1 MSIIEDLNEPFLPP
15 VEEKSPLDKV
25 KEALNTLNTFL
36 QKYQVDDD
44 WINERIYFS
53 EMERPPIVREFMS
66 DKMKAFN
73 DSLESWLLLAAD
85 NALDIAMRFLL
96 KTQRE
101 KKEKRDTQL
110 VNEVASA
117 CYKVFSIFGS
127 ENYSPKRLFQFALS
141 HYLAM
146 KKKHCARNS
155 SKVPDKLKYGHVKWN
170 IVEFLHPKAM
180 AGGKIDTQITM
191 MKKALQQA
199 TMCGDKKL
207 ANSILFVIQEIE
219 KFEKI
224 ENLSQW
230 EERFLIMMESFMK
243 NMQLGKISHKKHELL
258 IDSGHPDYPPSI
270 TEPEQ
275 IKAALLDAISKIQL
289 ELEPFR
295 GIQILPEIA
304 VLSDSIKKITFYPN
318 IK

>member
-1 MSIIEDLNEPFLPP
+1 MSKIEDLNGPFLLPI
-15 VEEKSPLDKV
+15 EDKKNIDKV

-36 QKYQVDDD
+36 QKYSVDDD
-44 WINERIYFS
+44 WINVITFFQR
-53 EMERPPIVREFMS
+53 REGTFREEDFMS
-66 DKMKAFN
+66 DRMKSFYASELMLCLKS
-73 DSLESWLLLAAD
+73 DS
-85 NALDIAMRFLL
+85 ALDEAMRFLYL
-96 KTQRE
+96 TQRE
-101 KKEKRDTQL
+101 KKEKRDIQL
-110 VNEVASA
+110 VNEIASA
-117 CYKVFSIFGS
+117 CYKVFSIFGA

-155 SKVPDKLKYGHVKWN
+155 SKVPKKLKQGHVNWD

-180 AGGKIDTQITM
+180 AGGKIDTQIEM
-191 MKKALQQA
+191 MKKAHKQA
-199 TMCGDKKL
+199 TMCGDEKL
-207 ANSILFVIQEIE
+207 ANTILFVIQEIE

-243 NMQLGKISHKKHELL
+243 NMQLGKISHSKHEFL
-258 IDSGHPDYPPSI
+258 IDSSHPDYPACI

-275 IKAALLDAISKIQL
+275 IKTALLDAISKIQL

-295 GIQILPEIA
+295 GIEILPEITI
-304 VLSDSIKKITFYPN
+304 LSDSIKKITFYPN